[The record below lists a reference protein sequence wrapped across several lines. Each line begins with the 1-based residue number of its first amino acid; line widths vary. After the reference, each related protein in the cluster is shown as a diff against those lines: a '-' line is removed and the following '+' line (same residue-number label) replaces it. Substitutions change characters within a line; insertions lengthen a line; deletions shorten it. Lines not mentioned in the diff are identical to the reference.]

1 MADLAAALPTSEG
14 DFTVA
19 QRRRKK
25 RAKPSNTPTDE
36 AKKPSRE
43 AENSASRPKKRK
55 QKKAARSYSQAAAS
69 KILRVRIRASEGTL
83 TGEQIDALD
92 KQVDDYLWERDICN
106 VTVTGIRRSDG
117 MLCYLVANTEMQDSL
132 LLYVESVKFQGDF
145 PTLVI
150 DAPPPPPPTAKCHAV
165 FNGSREV
172 GPVRERILSHNKD
185 LNPEGFKI
193 IRAEPIYKGRGQMLV
208 LALSQEWLDLFKSL
222 KNRVQLGT
230 RTLVLKPKAIT
241 QLATADSPQGEAAK
255 AGQK

>member
-1 MADLAAALPTSEG
+1 
-14 DFTVA
+14 
-19 QRRRKK
+19 
-25 RAKPSNTPTDE
+25 
-36 AKKPSRE
+36 
-43 AENSASRPKKRK
+43 
-55 QKKAARSYSQAAAS
+55 
-69 KILRVRIRASEGTL
+69 
-83 TGEQIDALD
+83 
-92 KQVDDYLWERDICN
+92 
-106 VTVTGIRRSDG
+106 

-132 LLYVESVKFQGDF
+132 RLYVESVKFQGDF

-172 GPVRERILSHNKD
+172 GSVRERILAHNKD

-230 RTLVLKPKAIT
+230 RSLVLKPKAIT
-241 QLATADSPQGEAAK
+241 QPATADSPQGEAAK